1 MFLLIVVSLVWAFSF
16 GLIKGR
22 LAGLD
27 ANAVA
32 VVRLA
37 LALLVFLPWLRPRAV
52 RPTTALWLLG
62 VGAVQFGAMYALY
75 LHAFHHLKAHEV
87 ALFTIFTPLYV
98 AFFDATL
105 SARWQPRHLAAAGLS
120 VLAAGVLLWSKLNNP
135 DFMTG
140 FLLMQGSNLCFAAG
154 QIAYQRTRPAL
165 GNKVTDAGLFGWL
178 YLGATLVALLAC
190 VRIGGAEGGGFDLLG
205 AWRGFHP
212 TPDQWLVLAYLGVLA
227 SGVGFFLWNL
237 GATRV
242 NAGTLAVF
250 NNAKI
255 PLAVLC
261 SLLFFGEDANLGR
274 LAASLV
280 LLGAA
285 LWLTERKKNPAK
297 G

>member
-1 MFLLIVVSLVWAFSF
+1 MLPLIVVSLVWAFSF

-27 ANAVA
+27 ADAVSA
-32 VVRLA
+32 VRLG
-37 LALLVFLPWLRPRAV
+37 LALLAFLPWLRPRAV
-52 RPTTALWLLG
+52 RPSTAAWLMAI
-62 VGAVQFGAMYALY
+62 GAVQFGLMYALY
-75 LHAFHHLKAHEV
+75 HHAFHHLKAHEV
-87 ALFTIFTPLYV
+87 ALFTIFTPIYV
-98 AFFDATL
+98 TFFDATL

-120 VLAAGVLLWSKLNNP
+120 VLAAGVLLWSKLDNP

-154 QIAYQRTRPAL
+154 QIAYQRTRRAV
-165 GNKVTDAGLFGWL
+165 GGKTTDAGLFGWL
-178 YLGATLVALLAC
+178 YLGATAVAVLAC
-190 VRIGGAEGGGFDLLG
+190 AGLGGESGTGFDALA
-205 AWRGFHP
+205 AWRDFRP
-212 TPDQWLVLAYLGVLA
+212 TADQWLVLTYLGVLS

-237 GATRV
+237 GATKV

-261 SLLFFGEDANLGR
+261 SLLFFGEHANVVR

-280 LLGAA
+280 LMGAA
-285 LWLTERKKNPAK
+285 LWLTEGKKNPA